1 MARGRLSAE
10 EMDILR
16 QNPFVQDVSDK
27 RIIYTNKFKFRFMKE
42 YKKGKKPKQIFEE
55 AGFDPQILGSKRIER
70 AAHRWKESYASGSL
84 GAYQDGRIR
93 QRKCQETEALLWNIS
108 REECLRIIKEQQTEI
123 EQLRAE
129 NATLKEK

>member
-42 YKKGKKPKQIFEE
+42 YKKGKKPKQI
-55 AGFDPQILGSKRIER
+55 
-70 AAHRWKESYASGSL
+70 
-84 GAYQDGRIR
+84 
-93 QRKCQETEALLWNIS
+93 
-108 REECLRIIKEQQTEI
+108 
-123 EQLRAE
+123 
-129 NATLKEK
+129 